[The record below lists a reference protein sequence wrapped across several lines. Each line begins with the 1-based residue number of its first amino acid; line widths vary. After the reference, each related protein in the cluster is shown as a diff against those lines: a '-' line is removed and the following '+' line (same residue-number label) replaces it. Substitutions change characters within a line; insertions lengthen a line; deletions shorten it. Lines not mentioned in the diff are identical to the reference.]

1 MSLRNLVHIE
11 YLKLFRKSN
20 LLFLFL
26 AVYLFVTPIGRG
38 YDELKIAESL
48 SVDDLFLAMVNSFS
62 VMGLLLLAIFMVNNT
77 GNDFNEGSYRKS
89 LAIGLTRGDYLKG
102 KLLLSGFLCLFVI
115 ISTLLLYFVF
125 SIFFLK
131 AGIIEVLQ
139 GINFLSLLN
148 QLIALSG
155 AAFFGLFII
164 MVFRNRTIGLVFF
177 PFWFI
182 TEFIVFLID
191 RSGTQRLF
199 SVYFPGIS
207 SYELYTMQVFDVKSM
222 AITLIYA
229 TIFLT
234 AAWYGLTLREEK
246 AS

>member
-1 MSLRNLVHIE
+1 MSVRELVHIE

-26 AVYLFVTPIGRG
+26 AVYLFITPIGRG
-38 YDELKIAESL
+38 FDELKVAENL
-48 SVDDLFLAMVNSFS
+48 TVDILFFALVNSFS

-89 LAIGLTRGDYLKG
+89 IAIGLTRGDYLKG
-102 KLLLSGFLCLFVI
+102 KLLLSGFLCMFVLV
-115 ISTLLLYFVF
+115 STLLLYLIF

-131 AGIIEVLQ
+131 AGFLEVLH
-139 GINFLSLLN
+139 GINFFSLLN
-148 QLIALSG
+148 QLIALSC

-182 TEFIVFLID
+182 TEFIVYLID

-199 SVYFPGIS
+199 SVYFPGTS
-207 SYELYTMQVFDVKSM
+207 SYELYTMSAFDVKSM

-234 AAWYGLTLREEK
+234 AAWYGLTMREEK

>member
-1 MSLRNLVHIE
+1 MYLRNLVHIE

-38 YDELKIAESL
+38 YDELKIAENL
-48 SVDDLFLAMVNSFS
+48 SVDDLFFAMVNSFS

-89 LAIGLTRGDYLKG
+89 LAIGLTHGNYMKG
-102 KLLLSGFLCLFVI
+102 KVLLTGFLVLFVI
-115 ISTLLLYFVF
+115 ISTLLLYFIF

-131 AGIIEVLQ
+131 TGIEEMLY
-139 GINFLSLLN
+139 GIKLHSLLN
-148 QLIALSG
+148 QMIALSG

-182 TEFIVFLID
+182 TEFFVYAID
-191 RSGTQRLF
+191 RSGTQRLY
-199 SVYFPGIS
+199 SEYFPGIS
-207 SYELYTMQVFDVKSM
+207 SYELYTMPVFDVKTM

-229 TIFLT
+229 TLFLT
-234 AAWYGLTLREEK
+234 AAWYGLILREEK